1 MSSLPPPTTK
11 QFREFLKNAFKE
23 HSVVVEESRTREL
36 SHHLAWR
43 HFNIG
48 SYTNY
53 YRGTKTPYRRMIYK
67 LRCQNEDD
75 KAAIKKALDDALV
88 IMMLHGLDPKLKVFY
103 RKWTPIADLEAIAVI
118 S

>member
-23 HSVVVEESRTREL
+23 HGVVVEESRTREL
-36 SHHLAWR
+36 SYHLAWR

-48 SYTNY
+48 NYRSY
-53 YRGTKTPYRRMIYK
+53 GSGKTPYRRMIYK
-67 LRCQNEDD
+67 IRCQFDED
-75 KAAIKKALDDALV
+75 KEAIKRALDDALV
-88 IMMLHGLDPKLKVFY
+88 LMTLHGLDPKIKVFY